1 MIWTSSQMSTFFD
14 DLRQIRDNVT
24 FEKLSE
30 LRLGTPVT
38 CVVKEVNEFGLDVDV
53 DGVRGIIPR
62 ASLTDLEEE
71 EEDFEAGD
79 NLSAVVVFID
89 YQFSCVELSP
99 GLQNVTNLLKLLS
112 IRRRW
117 QVDRNK

>member
-1 MIWTSSQMSTFFD
+1 MSTFFD

-62 ASLTDLEEE
+62 ASLTALEEE

-99 GLQNVTNLLKLLS
+99 GLQNVTNLLKSLS
-112 IRRRW
+112 IRRR
-117 QVDRNK
+117 